1 MPTAPPM
8 ASLTACDPVLS
19 FDHEMLVELF
29 RKNGELATELLQTC
43 AGIKLDHARVDLG
56 SIDLT
61 RVAPSGYY
69 ADAVMIVHG
78 HDNKP
83 VAGVI
88 VEVQLQTDRDK
99 RLTWPV
105 YVTALRAEL
114 DCSAMLLVFTPDPA
128 VAAWAR
134 QPIEVGHPGF
144 RLAPIVI
151 GLDQVPQ
158 VRDADAASRL
168 PELAVL
174 SAMAHPEIEIA
185 KTAIGALAQLPTD
198 RAELYFD
205 VILDALPATIRQ
217 LVEASM
223 LRHEYKSD
231 FARKYYG
238 QGLEQGRQDGLE
250 QGHQAGLR
258 GAVMTLARTKLK
270 HLPDEVVTAI
280 NGVSDPR
287 VLTELVTAL
296 GEARSARAARAA
308 LDRGLAGSRG

>member
-1 MPTAPPM
+1 MPIAPPIV
-8 ASLTACDPVLS
+8 ALTASDPVLS

-29 RKNGELATELLQTC
+29 RKNGELATELLRAC
-43 AGIKLDHARVDLG
+43 AGIKLDHARVELG
-56 SIDLT
+56 SIDLS
-61 RVAPSGYY
+61 RVAPAGYY
-69 ADAVMIVHG
+69 ADAVAIVHG
-78 HDNKP
+78 DDNKP

-88 VEVQLQTDRDK
+88 VEVQLQTDRNK

-185 KTAIGALAQLPTD
+185 ENAIGALAQLPED
-198 RAELYFD
+198 QARLYLD
-205 VILDALPATIRQ
+205 VIMAALPAAARQ
-217 LVEASM
+217 ILEDRM
-223 LRHEYKSD
+223 LRNYEYKSE
-231 FARKYYG
+231 FARWSPR
-238 QGLEQGRQDGLE
+238 LVRRAVSGRF
-250 QGHQAGLR
+250 
-258 GAVMTLARTKLK
+258 V
-270 HLPDEVVTAI
+270 
-280 NGVSDPR
+280 PR
-287 VLTELVTAL
+287 SS
-296 GEARSARAARAA
+296 GR
-308 LDRGLAGSRG
+308 